1 MGLIS
6 SKSPTNLVPLNQAEY
21 CMSLVNKILDR
32 ISDYFR
38 LKLEKMKL
46 ELIAQVSRLLAHF
59 IAFLFIGLIA
69 FFFFTFLSLALG
81 AFLNQLLQSPYLGYL
96 IVAGIYL
103 LVLILV
109 FYLLKTRRL
118 QNWLE
123 IAFLQF
129 SESLSEQEES
139 ESDE

>member
-1 MGLIS
+1 
-6 SKSPTNLVPLNQAEY
+6 
-21 CMSLVNKILDR
+21 MSLVNKILDR

-38 LKLEKMKL
+38 LKLEKVKL